1 MGGSLQRCE
10 QGLEKTT
17 KDVAADGGCKA
28 SNLPFRALRPEGA
41 REEHLLDV
49 AQL

>member
-1 MGGSLQRCE
+1 MGGSLERCE
-10 QGLEKTT
+10 QGLEKTA
-17 KDVAADGGCKA
+17 KDVEAYRGCQA

-49 AQL
+49 PQL